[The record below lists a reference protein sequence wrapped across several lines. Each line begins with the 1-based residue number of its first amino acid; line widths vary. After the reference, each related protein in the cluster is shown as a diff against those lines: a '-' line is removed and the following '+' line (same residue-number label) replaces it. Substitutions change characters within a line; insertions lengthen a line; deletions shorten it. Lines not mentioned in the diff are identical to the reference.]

1 MKEFEKAELVNR
13 LRNYISENR
22 QSEKQSS
29 KKDELLHHSV
39 PGIGSIINTCFAGFT
54 RMECLTEDFLCNKES
69 ASPDFMKDIRSRKKS
84 TFQEKLFEI
93 IRTRNI
99 DEVELYTKAQIT
111 KQTFSKIRSNGDY
124 KPKKNTAYLLVL
136 ALHLNITESEDL
148 LDRAGITFSTSS
160 DFDLAIRF
168 FIEQNIYDIFKINE
182 ILMASGIKT
191 LAG

>member
-1 MKEFEKAELVNR
+1 MEEFEKAELVHR

-22 QSEKQSS
+22 HSEKQSS
-29 KKDELLHHSV
+29 EKDEMPHHSV
-39 PGIGSIINTCFAGFT
+39 PGISSFIGSRFSGITGIASFAA
-54 RMECLTEDFLCNKES
+54 ELSYKKES
-69 ASPDFMKDIRSRKKS
+69 AAPDFIKDIRSRKKS

-124 KPKKNTAYLLVL
+124 KPKKNTAYLIVL
-136 ALHLNITESEDL
+136 ALNLNLAESEDL
-148 LDRAGITFSTSS
+148 LGRAGITFSTSS
-160 DFDLAIRF
+160 EFDLAIRF

>member
-1 MKEFEKAELVNR
+1 MEELEKAELVKR

-22 QSEKQSS
+22 HS
-29 KKDELLHHSV
+29 KKDGMTHHSGA
-39 PGIGSIINTCFAGFT
+39 GIGSFTASCFGDFT
-54 RMECLTEDFLCNKES
+54 GIASCTSGLSYSKENS
-69 ASPDFMKDIRSRKKS
+69 TSDFMKDILSKKKS

-136 ALHLNITESEDL
+136 ALNLNINESEDL
-148 LDRAGITFSTSS
+148 LGRAGITFSTSS
-160 DFDLAIRF
+160 EFDLAIRF